1 MTLRTPQVSS
11 EETEVVQGKDLQTDP
26 SVNKPDQKKKKSVFS
41 AKKCGASSAHP
52 LIELLFLLCEDA
64 GDLLGELNEVAH
76 LCQLLTD
83 AGGERAAAGH
93 AVGQLT
99 LCRDT

>member
-1 MTLRTPQVSS
+1 MCVCVRVSS
-11 EETEVVQGKDLQTDP
+11 
-26 SVNKPDQKKKKSVFS
+26 S
-41 AKKCGASSAHP
+41 HP
-52 LIELLFLLCEDA
+52 LVELLLLLGEDT

-83 AGGERAAAGH
+83 PTDTGGKSAAAGH

-99 LCRDT
+99 LWMDR